1 MVSSTAKTKGMKKL
15 LIGFIFIIFITN
27 WLVVN
32 TDTLN
37 AQNSSLNGQIY
48 TMNMI
53 NSSSSL
59 YQDSE
64 VGIYIYSKNG
74 ENVTLHFYSEQSI
87 SWDTT
92 IVALP
97 NSLIPIYHN
106 VWYALNDSVG
116 NALGISS
123 YLKIHSNEPLFVF
136 GSKWLELDEQY
147 YPGLMF
153 ESGTQIPDTFLGNKF
168 IVPGV
173 YQSTPS
179 DFFVYPAENNIPITI
194 TPTTNANDSL
204 VADST
209 YQATITYDS
218 YYVANNF
225 NHNFYNFILDTLFP
239 NSLAGSM
246 VAVENC
252 KNIKVESNC
261 NFVFSFPY
269 QFINEPLVNQLYN
282 SQIQVLDTSGNR
294 FKMYNTVREDLFPIN
309 TMGQKYICSPPLG
322 GFEIATFTAPYN
334 NTVISFDG
342 VVWGTLNAGEC
353 MVKLFKETTFIES
366 SHPVSMVISHSFLR
380 DSLGWFWGG
389 GGMIQVPALEQSST
403 EGWFFYPSPKFLND
417 DYLTDWLNLN
427 NWFAQEKSTIVVV
440 TPTIGVNQTLL
451 NNVNIGAIF
460 QPVAG
465 NPQYS
470 YARVEINTGFNEISN
485 PNGLIVWSTSYQTA
499 DSSATFGNYICS
511 GAPLVMSFN
520 KPTYDAKIGV
530 VPIDSTLV
538 EAYTICLDAE
548 LQFSVTNS
556 NNSDIYINTWEFGD
570 GHTALGDTVF
580 HSFADTGYFHINLFV
595 NNFCDTIKGL
605 VYVVSPPEISL
616 GNDTIICANIPLIL
630 DATVPENAVYLWN
643 NGSTNPQITVN
654 AIGEYI
660 VEVHTESACYVTDT
674 INIDM
679 YDPINLFLGNDTIL
693 CYLSSLV
700 LDATQP
706 PKAEANYMWQDY
718 STNST
723 YTVIYEGQY
732 WVVVEN
738 LCTQEHDTI
747 NVEELMYPT
756 LNLGGDTTI
765 CLGNTLLLDAT
776 IPWGVSYVWED
787 GTIGAVR
794 HIESEGLY
802 WIVASNPCVTVI
814 DSIFVNFDDCGPV
827 LFIPNTFSPN
837 SDGLNDVFEIGAI
850 KNISKLNI
858 MIFNRWGQKLFE
870 SNSANF
876 EWNGKYNGKE
886 CPEGVY
892 YWVINYED
900 IFGKSHEANGTVSLL
915 R

>member
-1 MVSSTAKTKGMKKL
+1 MVSSITKTKGMKKS
-15 LIGFIFIIFITN
+15 LIGFIFIIFILG
-27 WLVVN
+27 WL
-32 TDTLN
+32 LN
-37 AQNSSLNGQIY
+37 QNPLKAQSSSLNGKEY
-48 TMNMI
+48 TVDFYCFEA
-53 NSSSSL
+53 SGFQYGKYL
-59 YQDSE
+59 
-64 VGIYIYSKNG
+64 YSKNLAT
-74 ENVTLHFYSEQSI
+74 VHLHFEESI
-87 SWDTT
+87 DFYWDTT
-92 IVALP
+92 IIIQP
-97 NSLIPIYHN
+97 NSIFPMFGQNNWFYLYNLFPQLIR
-106 VWYALNDSVG
+106 
-116 NALGISS
+116 ISS
-123 YLKIHSNEPLFVF
+123 SDSLFVIGSTFEMHSNFCL
-136 GSKWLELDEQY
+136 QY
-147 YPGLMF
+147 EACANFPKHH
-153 ESGTQIPDTFLGNKF
+153 SGNQYI
-168 IVPGV
+168 IPGV
-173 YQSTPS
+173 YQSTPRNI
-179 DFFVYPAENNIPITI
+179 FIYPVDENTPINFTL
-194 TPTTNANDSL
+194 TANANDTL
-204 VADST
+204 FPDIA
-209 YQATITYDS
+209 YNYTIIQES
-218 YYVANNF
+218 YRIRNDLSNYWWG
-225 NHNFYNFILDTLFP
+225 NFILDSLMP
-239 NSLAGSM
+239 NSLAGST
-246 VAVENC
+246 VGVENC
-252 KNIKVESNC
+252 KQIRVQGSDGS
-261 NFVFSFPY
+261 VASYPHQY
-269 QFINEPLVNQLYN
+269 SSDPLVSQLCNQML
-282 SQIQVLDTSGNR
+282 STAGSSTLQA
-294 FKMYNTVREDLFPIN
+294 FNTTYEDLFPTN
-309 TMGQKYICSPPLG
+309 TMGQKYICSPPSG
-322 GFEIATFTAPYN
+322 GFEIVSFTAPYN
-334 NTVISFDG
+334 NTVISIDG
-342 VVWGTLNAGEC
+342 MVWDTLNAREC
-353 MVKLFKETTFIES
+353 RIKLFKESAYIEAS
-366 SHPVSMVISHSFLR
+366 LPISLVISHSFMK
-380 DSLGWFWGG
+380 DSVGWFWGG
-389 GGMIQVPALEQSST
+389 GGMIQLPALEQTATS
-403 EGWFFYPSPKFLND
+403 GWFFYPALKFIRENAPPDYIDEEMLSWSDLNS
-417 DYLTDWLNLN
+417 YLD
-427 NWFAQEKSTIVVV
+427 QEKSDIIVV

-460 QPVAG
+460 QPIAG
-465 NPQYS
+465 NSQYS
-470 YARVEINTGFNEISN
+470 SARIEINTGFNEISN
-485 PNGLIVWSTSYQTA
+485 PNGLIVWSTSYQTLT
-499 DSSATFGNYICS
+499 DSLAPYGNYICS

-520 KPTYDAKIGV
+520 KPTYEAKIGV

-538 EAYTICLDAE
+538 EAYTICLNTE
-548 LQFSVTNS
+548 LQFSVNSS

-570 GHTALGDTVF
+570 GHTAVGDTVF

-605 VYVVSPPEISL
+605 VYVVSPPEFSL

-630 DATVPENAVYLWN
+630 DATLPENASYLWN
-643 NGSTNPQITVN
+643 NGNTNPQITVD

-700 LDATQP
+700 LDATQT

-738 LCTQEHDTI
+738 LCTQERDTI
-747 NVEELMYPT
+747 NVEELMHPE
-756 LNLGGDTTI
+756 LNLGNDTLI
-765 CLGNTLLLDAT
+765 CIGNTLLIDAT
-776 IPWGVSYVWED
+776 IPWGISYVWEN
-787 GTIGAVR
+787 GTSGAFR

-802 WIVASNPCVTVI
+802 WIVASNPCVSVI